1 MNAALP
7 KRVFDRLSLVSL
19 LDTMTRLQSRPW
31 TAVVRNRM
39 PGGV

>member
-7 KRVFDRLSLVSL
+7 KKVFDRLSLVSL
-19 LDTMTRLQSRPW
+19 LDTMTRFQSQSW